1 MSKYGYTETFENML
15 DNENIHAMLNTDY
28 KEILDKIILR

>member
-15 DNENIHAMLNTDY
+15 DNENIHAMLNTITKKY
-28 KEILDKIILR
+28 LIK